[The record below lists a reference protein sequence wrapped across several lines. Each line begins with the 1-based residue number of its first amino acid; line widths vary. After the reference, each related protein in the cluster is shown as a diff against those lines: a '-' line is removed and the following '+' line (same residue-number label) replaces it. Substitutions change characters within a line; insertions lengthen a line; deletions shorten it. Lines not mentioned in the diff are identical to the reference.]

1 MNGQPSPQ
9 VIALANDLQ
18 ATLNKHDL
26 TYKESF
32 MVVNYLSVMIA
43 RTVNMPLDKLIEVMT
58 EVYKTD
64 EALDR
69 GIQ

>member
-18 ATLNKHDL
+18 NVLNKHDL